1 MKPAEFEQF
10 LKFAE
15 DRLSGKP
22 DSEKIQAF
30 IVWCKKSNIE
40 ELILRLSSEDRGGLG
55 RNSLLDFTTMRMI
68 VSKKSFARKFIDVG
82 YIAGM
87 APFPYMVLSKNVKLS
102 NIRKQSEINVEGI
115 LKNDS
120 SNYFIWYSNMQEF
133 LLRKGTETTVRNMV
147 GITIMKN
154 FLTVKTSSRT
164 YNFTLPVNKNGK
176 FEQIH
181 HWLSVVLPV
190 KVKEVSK
197 LE

>member
-15 DRLSGKP
+15 DQLSGKP

-30 IVWCKKSNIE
+30 IVWCKKNNIE
-40 ELILRLSSEDRGGLG
+40 EVILRLSSEDKGGLG
-55 RNSLLDFTTMRMI
+55 RNFLLDFTTMRMI

-120 SNYFIWYSNMQEF
+120 SNYFIWYSDMQEF

>member
-102 NIRKQSEINVEGI
+102 SIRKQSEINVEGI

-120 SNYFIWYSNMQEF
+120 SNYFIWYSDMQEF

-197 LE
+197 LD